1 MVNRP
6 LDPNFYINLAVDAVF
21 SESLE
26 KMVLS
31 GRNIARRAP
40 AAIFLVLPDA
50 RDLTG
55 REAGAKAWAMAEQH
69 NIPTANALDGL
80 SFEDALRELETIVQ
94 ALERGEVPLDDS
106 IALYARGEMLR
117 AQCQKRLAD
126 AEARIEQLTV
136 NAAGAPVGTQN
147 FSAD

>member
-1 MVNRP
+1 M
-6 LDPNFYINLAVDAVF
+6 DAVF

-40 AAIFLVLPDA
+40 AAHIFGSPGCA
-50 RDLTG
+50 RLD
-55 REAGAKAWAMAEQH
+55 RAEAGAKAWAMAEQH

-94 ALERGEVPLDDS
+94 ALERESSTG
-106 IALYARGEMLR
+106 
-117 AQCQKRLAD
+117 
-126 AEARIEQLTV
+126 
-136 NAAGAPVGTQN
+136 
-147 FSAD
+147 